1 MNTNTRIKLTDSLMS
16 SIQKVS
22 EGNPGAMMVCTTMSK
37 ECPKIDP
44 DAAFGEIGCL
54 LSLDSHAIYGASIWM
69 LYKDVCGED
78 IVKTLAVLRAVQLG
92 LMEEEKLIY
101 AIGNYGKG
109 IDVNHIYDLV
119 KEKLPNFNNTNE

>member
-1 MNTNTRIKLTDSLMS
+1 MNTNTRIELTDSLIS
-16 SIQKVS
+16 SIQKIS
-22 EGNPGAMMVCTTMSK
+22 EGNPGAVSVCTMMLK

-44 DAAFGEIGCL
+44 DIVFGGLGCL
-54 LSLDSHAIYGASIWM
+54 LSLDSHAIYGASVWM